1 MVPVWVIWRT
11 LWLNQ
16 YRAST
21 TPRYQTSPEAQVS
34 SGGSGGGGGCGDDGG
49 GGVCGGGG
57 GGDGERLVF

>member
-1 MVPVWVIWRT
+1 MVPVWEIWRT

-16 YRAST
+16 CRALT
-21 TPRYQTSPEAQVS
+21 TPRYPTSPEVLVS
-34 SGGSGGGGGCGDDGG
+34 SGGGGGGGCGDDDG